1 VADVFGSAVNTMVRW
16 RRDAIAWVRECCGA
30 EPDAWQLDP
39 LAAASK
45 APQLAI
51 VGSKGCGKTTVLA
64 WIILWFL
71 STRPLANIAATS
83 ISSDNLRDGL
93 WKELALWIH
102 RAPVLAATLEWQ
114 QTRIVRRTERASAC
128 QAEMALLK
136 AKARRGPFRHHS
148 AIAPRTAEAIS
159 RIHDQRRT
167 RIAPQSRR
175 LTMSGM
181 LIFILK
187 HRADDSRKVL

>member
-1 VADVFGSAVNTMVRW
+1 MAGHSNASRSKAAIHCSRCSPLRPLGWRRRVADVFGAAVDTIVRW

-30 EPDAWQLDP
+30 EPDAWQLEP

-45 APQLAI
+45 AQQLAI

-102 RAPVLAATLEWQ
+102 
-114 QTRIVRRTERASAC
+114 
-128 QAEMALLK
+128 
-136 AKARRGPFRHHS
+136 
-148 AIAPRTAEAIS
+148 
-159 RIHDQRRT
+159 
-167 RIAPQSRR
+167 
-175 LTMSGM
+175 
-181 LIFILK
+181 
-187 HRADDSRKVL
+187 